1 MLHLLKSLKYTI
13 YYYMLGT
20 VGIIEDFFYRRYN
33 KCELQNRTDEVAVIT
48 GGARGIGAEVVK
60 KLLLCDMHVIIGCRD
75 VSKGTEMVR
84 GLRAQGITSG
94 STSIL
99 PLDMACLDSVRAFA
113 TAVLHSRPRLDL
125 LINNAGIMFPP
136 YSETV
141 DGFESQWAVNYLG
154 HFLLSHLLLAWLHQ
168 SPSNNPRIVNIS
180 SCAHHASFPI
190 DFSDINMRKRFITQ
204 AAYAQSKLAQLM
216 FTQLLH
222 RELRAIDSRVSV
234 VAAHP
239 GIVDTDLFNGTLMK
253 TVMPWAPGL
262 LFKTPEE
269 GATTVMYAALHAR
282 GGDYIS
288 NCRSVYMSTLARDKR
303 KQKELFSHSLHSLG
317 INSFGGLL

>member
-1 MLHLLKSLKYTI
+1 MMPALLIRRFSLDLEFKTA
-13 YYYMLGT
+13 
-20 VGIIEDFFYRRYN
+20 
-33 KCELQNRTDEVAVIT
+33 VAN
-48 GGARGIGAEVVK
+48 A
-60 KLLLCDMHVIIGCRD
+60 L
-75 VSKGTEMVR
+75 TESRQAM
-84 GLRAQGITSG
+84 

-113 TAVLHSRPRLDL
+113 TAVLNSRSKLNL

-154 HFLLSHLLLAWLHQ
+154 HFLLCHLLLPLLHRT
-168 SPSNNPRIVNIS
+168 SSDNVRIVNVS
-180 SCAHHASFPI
+180 SCAHQASYPI
-190 DFSDINMRKRFITQ
+190 DFSDINMKKHFITQ
-204 AAYAQSKLAQLM
+204 AAYAQSKLAQIM
-216 FTQLLH
+216 FTQLLD

-234 VAAHP
+234 VAVHP
-239 GIVDTDLFNGTLMK
+239 GIVNTDIFDGTLMK

-262 LFKTPEE
+262 LFKTPNE

-288 NCRSVYMSTLARDKR
+288 NGRSTNVSALARDKS
-303 KQKELFSHSLHSLG
+303 KQKQLFSHSLNTLG